1 MSQGPDPPLFKY
13 VFKLMEKI
21 VLSIEIRSKHFQ
33 ILTLV
38 DLLQIL
44 NDCIQRLLPKKG
56 ETTQTQR
63 YISDV
68 KDLCRL
74 LTNSDPPF
82 SISWDFNKGGHFDT
96 NLFDEY
102 MQCGN
107 KIHFVVW
114 PVLYT
119 CEGGDVL
126 CKGVAEAVHDVQKD
140 EDKKA
145 AFANIDDYTSH
156 QVLSS
161 AQNSTDPQQK
171 ALRYRDCYTFL

>member
-1 MSQGPDPPLFKY
+1 M
-13 VFKLMEKI
+13 
-21 VLSIEIRSKHFQ
+21 LSIEIRSKHFQ

>member
-1 MSQGPDPPLFKY
+1 M
-13 VFKLMEKI
+13 
-21 VLSIEIRSKHFQ
+21 
-33 ILTLV
+33 
-38 DLLQIL
+38 LQIL
-44 NDCIQRLLPKKG
+44 NETIQQLLPKTG
-56 ETTQTQR
+56 ETTQTQK

-74 LTNSDPPF
+74 LNNSDPPF

-102 MQCGN
+102 MQCGS

-119 CEGGDVL
+119 YEGGEVL

-145 AFANIDDYTSH
+145 ALANIDINTSH
-156 QVLSS
+156 QVMSS
-161 AQNSTDPQQK
+161 AQSSMDPHQK
-171 ALRYRDCYTFL
+171 DLR

>member
-1 MSQGPDPPLFKY
+1 MTDK
-13 VFKLMEKI
+13 K
-21 VLSIEIRSKHFQ
+21 VLTIEIRSKKVQ
-33 ILTLV
+33 IWTYV

-44 NDCIQRLLPKKG
+44 NDSIQQLLPKTG
-56 ETTQTQR
+56 ETTQTQK
-63 YISDV
+63 YISEV

-74 LTNSDPPF
+74 LNNSDPPF
-82 SISWDFNKGGHFDT
+82 FISWDFNKGGHFDT

-114 PVLYT
+114 PVLHT

-145 AFANIDDYTSH
+145 ALANIYDNKSH
-156 QVLSS
+156 QAMSS
-161 AQNSTDPQQK
+161 AENSMDPHQK
-171 ALRYRDCYTFL
+171 TLR